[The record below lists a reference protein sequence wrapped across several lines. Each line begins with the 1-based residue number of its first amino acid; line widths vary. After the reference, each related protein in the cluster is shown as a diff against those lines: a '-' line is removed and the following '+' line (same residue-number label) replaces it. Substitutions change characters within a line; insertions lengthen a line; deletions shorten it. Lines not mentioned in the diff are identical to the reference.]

1 MDIKEQSLKA
11 LEYDKVISI
20 LSSFAKTKQSKR
32 LCLKLTPE
40 TNRQIIEQNLQ
51 YTDEAR
57 KILDFALDIPIEYV
71 ISLNEVNLNSEYFAE
86 DELIDFAKTL
96 RTSRL
101 VKSFLRE
108 NAEPDALLNILASN
122 LFVNKDLEDRISDTF
137 DENYEI
143 RQNATQTLSGLYS
156 SLKDTESQLRETVT
170 KLLNSPDFNKHL
182 QEQIYTMRDDRIVF
196 QVKAP
201 SKNSTR

>member
-20 LSSFAKTKQSKR
+20 LSGFAKTKQSKA

-57 KILDFALDIPIEYV
+57 RILDLALDIPIEYV
-71 ISLNEVNLNSEYFAE
+71 ISLDEVKLNSEYFAE

-108 NAEPDALLNILASN
+108 NAESDALLNILAS
-122 LFVNKDLEDRISDTF
+122 FCKQRF
-137 DENYEI
+137 G
-143 RQNATQTLSGLYS
+143 R
-156 SLKDTESQLRETVT
+156 
-170 KLLNSPDFNKHL
+170 
-182 QEQIYTMRDDRIVF
+182 
-196 QVKAP
+196 
-201 SKNSTR
+201 

>member
-57 KILDFALDIPIEYV
+57 RILDLAFDIPKI
-71 ISLNEVNLNSEYFAE
+71 A
-86 DELIDFAKTL
+86 
-96 RTSRL
+96 R
-101 VKSFLRE
+101 
-108 NAEPDALLNILASN
+108 
-122 LFVNKDLEDRISDTF
+122 
-137 DENYEI
+137 
-143 RQNATQTLSGLYS
+143 
-156 SLKDTESQLRETVT
+156 
-170 KLLNSPDFNKHL
+170 
-182 QEQIYTMRDDRIVF
+182 
-196 QVKAP
+196 
-201 SKNSTR
+201 